1 MPIYEYGCR
10 ACGTKQERFER
21 RMSVLSPP
29 ACKVCGAVTEKLISV
44 VSFDLRGSGFYEN
57 DYGNGAHK
65 LKQKDQQRRAL
76 RDLIAAG
83 NTVSRH
89 VHDALAGD
97 RCMDSKEGQ
106 AEIERGRD

>member
-1 MPIYEYGCR
+1 MPIYEYGCQS
-10 ACGTKQERFER
+10 CGVKQERLESR
-21 RMSVLSPP
+21 IDALPP
-29 ACKVCGAVTEKLISV
+29 PRCVVCSSTTRKLISV

-57 DYGNGAHK
+57 DYGGGAHK

-76 RDLIAAG
+76 RDLLDAG